1 MSNDGPGFY
10 ADRNNSA
17 PRSNSSGSF
26 GTSPEFGNGSGG
38 GNSQPRRS
46 TIGGSFPNG
55 GGDGNSGTGVQQ
67 FPRIAVNV
75 QDAFMADPDATFQ
88 LNGDGLRGADL
99 SQASKF
105 DIVAE
110 AKAVIRAFLQEHQCY
125 ELIKN
130 SGKVEFRPASACH
143 VSLAFADN
151 AVDDLQ
157 VVVFDV
163 KIPINLAFFAL
174 VEHGAAESLRLGDG
188 ASF

>member
-1 MSNDGPGFY
+1 MSNDSAGFY
-10 ADRNNSA
+10 ANRNSSA

-26 GTSPEFGNGSGG
+26 GTSPEFGHDS

-55 GGDGNSGTGVQQ
+55 SGDFSSDEGAQT
-67 FPRIAVNV
+67 FPRIAINL
-75 QDAFMADPDATFQ
+75 QDAFMTDSDAAFQ

-110 AKAVIRAFLQEHQCY
+110 AKAVIRTFLQEHQCY

-130 SGKVEFRPASACH
+130 SGKVDCPRP
-143 VSLAFADN
+143 V
-151 AVDDLQ
+151 
-157 VVVFDV
+157 
-163 KIPINLAFFAL
+163 
-174 VEHGAAESLRLGDG
+174 
-188 ASF
+188 

>member
-26 GTSPEFGNGSGG
+26 GTSPEFGNGSIA
-38 GNSQPRRS
+38 GNAQPRRS

-55 GGDGNSGTGVQQ
+55 GDGSSDAGVQQ

-75 QDAFMADPDATFQ
+75 QDAFMTDPEAAFQ

-110 AKAVIRAFLQEHQCY
+110 AKAVIRTFLQEHQCY

-130 SGKVEFRPASACH
+130 SGKVEASSYLS
-143 VSLAFADN
+143 VSLA
-151 AVDDLQ
+151 
-157 VVVFDV
+157 
-163 KIPINLAFFAL
+163 L
-174 VEHGAAESLRLGDG
+174 VNNVLLISRSSCSMSRSPSIWRSSRLWSMVRPSSLRLGDF
-188 ASF
+188 ASL